1 MQYINIMYRSNKRLV
16 HDLEELQSDEFRS
29 NGIYYWFDDSNIM
42 KGRAM
47 IIGPEGTPYE
57 ACPLIFDIL
66 LPPDYPLKNPSVQ
79 IVTSD
84 GLTRLHPNLYV
95 TGKVCLSILGT
106 WKGPGWSP
114 ILSLGKVLLSIQS
127 LLDANP
133 ITNEPGYELMRADDP
148 VARGYAAI
156 VSNRIIQ
163 MTYPALM
170 NLDHACPTAW
180 TEFKDVIGT
189 LRGDLLE
196 RLKTTI
202 MLQGDDKMYR
212 GIPYG
217 MSGETRWAAL
227 KELCSGTCVDEPPPL
242 GEA

>member
-1 MQYINIMYRSNKRLV
+1 MYDINKMYRSNKRLM
-16 HDLEELQSDEFRS
+16 HDLEELQSDEFQR
-29 NGIYYWFDDSNIM
+29 NGIYYWFDDSNVM

-47 IIGPEGTPYE
+47 IIGPEGTPYD

-66 LPPDYPLKNPSVQ
+66 LPPDYPLRNPSVQ
-79 IVTSD
+79 IVTTD

-95 TGKVCLSILGT
+95 SGKVCLSILGT

-133 ITNEPGYELMRADDP
+133 ITNEPGYELVRADNP
-148 VARGYAAI
+148 VARGYADI
-156 VSNRIIQ
+156 VSNRIIHL
-163 MTYPALM
+163 TYPALM
-170 NLDHACPTAW
+170 NLGHTCPTAW
-180 TEFKDVIGT
+180 TEFKDVIEG
-189 LRGDLLE
+189 LREGLLTRLRTKIMCQGGD
-196 RLKTTI
+196 
-202 MLQGDDKMYR
+202 MGYN

-227 KELCSGTCVDEPPPL
+227 KEMCSCTDAGGPPPL